1 MKLLARLSILVS
13 LVIYFTSC
21 STQHSIPTYLE
32 TGRDTTGTDVV
43 NYTEPTVQKNDLLS
57 IKIYSASTDPR
68 VDAPYNLLD
77 ASGSGA
83 TGQATA
89 SSAGFL
95 VDANGNIEYP
105 RLGVLHIEGLTRTGV
120 ADLIRE
126 KLNGQ
131 LTNPS
136 VIVRFLNYHITV
148 LGEVGHEGSYAI
160 PGDHVTILEAIGLAG
175 GIPITGKKT
184 NVKVLR
190 ENNGKRETGVIDL
203 TSKNVFDSPYYNLM
217 QNDVVMVDITKAK
230 AKQADQSSIQKV
242 QIILGI
248 VTSVALLYNIFK

>member
-1 MKLLARLSILVS
+1 MKLLARFCILVS
-13 LVIYFTSC
+13 LVIYFSSC
-21 STQHSIPTYLE
+21 ATQHAIPTYLE
-32 TGRDTTGTDVV
+32 NVSDTSGNDAVQ
-43 NYTEPTVQKNDLLS
+43 YIEPTIQKNDLLS

-68 VDAPYNLLD
+68 VDAPYNLTD
-77 ASGSGA
+77 ASSSAGG
-83 TGQATA
+83 GQATP
-89 SSAGFL
+89 SNAGFL

-131 LTNPS
+131 LTNPA

-148 LGEVGHEGSYAI
+148 LGEVGHEGSYTV
-160 PGDHVTILEAIGLAG
+160 PGDHITILEAIGLAG
-175 GIPITGKKT
+175 GIPITGKKS

-190 ENNGKRETGVIDL
+190 ETNGKRETGIIDL
-203 TSKNVFDSPYYNLM
+203 TSKNLFESPYYNLM
-217 QNDVVMVDITKAK
+217 QNDVVMVDITKSK
-230 AKQADQSSIQKV
+230 AKQADQSTNQRIS
-242 QIILGI
+242 LLLSI